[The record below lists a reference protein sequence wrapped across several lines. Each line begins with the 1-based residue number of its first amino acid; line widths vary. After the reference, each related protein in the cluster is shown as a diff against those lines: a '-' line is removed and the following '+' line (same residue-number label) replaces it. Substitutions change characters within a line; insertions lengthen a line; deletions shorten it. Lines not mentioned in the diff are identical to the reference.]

1 MKLVLKIALGV
12 VIFISLLFVTGVVLL
27 NSYEKEIKKSIS
39 DHANQNYG
47 LEIKINDIR
56 FSIFSTWPHIS
67 IQLKDVELNSTL
79 TKGPREPFLKAGS
92 IYLSF
97 NLRKLLNKQLSVKQV
112 SIQNATVFLR
122 KRKDG
127 SKNFEFKEQPKD
139 SLKTEGKFKMDVQK
153 ISIKN
158 TSFTFINEEKTQR
171 LNFKFVN
178 NTIRLNDFQ
187 EGVKAQISGKME
199 IGGLIFKSR
208 KGAFFKNCKAELE
221 LHAVYLKGN
230 KTLCVTPPSKVRL
243 NNDYYNAG
251 LLLDI
256 QTKSLYILVNST
268 SAELAKVARVLN
280 PIIQQVMSNFHME
293 KPVKASALIGI
304 KLNQKQDPILIINA
318 ETTGNTVFIGQS
330 KIPYNNVSFKARIAS
345 ITRSMNAGDED
356 NALIIFPEI
365 KGNLYDFP
373 FRAKV
378 LVRGLR
384 DSKISINA
392 NMMIEGEK
400 IKQDISK
407 KYKIKGSC
415 YAQLDYSGTASKLN
429 KKHFLDNDML
439 LKATLLFKNLSIQPK
454 SSKYFFAVN
463 GTAQL
468 DQQVLTFKKLSLI
481 TDGGVAMLAGRTEN
495 FTNYILGNSNHIK
508 GNLSAHVGNFNL
520 NPYLVKKEDHL
531 GVAVKA
537 KPKKTPASRKHR
549 IVDDNIDLHIALK
562 AKSLQVKNLKA
573 RNAEILLDYRF
584 GSLFLNSINMDLCE
598 GKLKAKATIYD
609 LSVLHSQIEIEN
621 VNANQLFEQMDNFGQ
636 ESLKSE
642 NLSGTINLKAK
653 FDSELDEAHN
663 FISPTMKGEVNLR
676 ITNCHLINFEP
687 MQNLSNYIFKNRDFK
702 DISFSEI
709 KETLFLKGSSLKL
722 EEMEVASNVFN
733 MFVNGVYRF
742 NGSSCINILIP
753 WNNLKRRDKDHV
765 PKVSG
770 ETAEDTKGLKLNFSG
785 EAKKMKL
792 NVGNKHVDF

>member
-1 MKLVLKIALGV
+1 MMKFALKIALGV
-12 VIFISLLFVTGVVLL
+12 LIIATLLVVTGVVLL
-27 NSYEKEIKKSIS
+27 NSYENEIKKSIGQ
-39 DHANQNYG
+39 HAKQNFG
-47 LEIKINDIR
+47 LEIKIEDIR

-67 IQLKDVELNSTL
+67 IQLKGVELNSSL
-79 TKGPREPFLKAGS
+79 TKGPREPFLKARS
-92 IYLSF
+92 IYLAF

-112 SIQNATVFLR
+112 SIQNASIFMR

-139 SLKTEGKFKMDVQK
+139 SSVSDGKFKLDVRK

-178 NTIRLNDFQ
+178 NTIRMSDFQ
-187 EGVKAQISGKME
+187 EGIKAKISGKME

-208 KGAFFKNCKAELE
+208 KGAFFKNSKAELE
-221 LHAVYLKGN
+221 LHAVYLKAN
-230 KTLCVTPPSKVRL
+230 KTLCVLPPSKVRL

-256 QTKSLYILVNST
+256 ETKSLYIMVNSS

-280 PIIQQVMSNFHME
+280 PTIQQVMSNFHMQ
-293 KPVKASALIGI
+293 KPVVANALIGI
-304 KLNQKQDPILIINA
+304 KLNKKQDPILIINA
-318 ETTGNTVFIGQS
+318 ETKDNTVYIGQS
-330 KIPYNNVSFKARIAS
+330 KIPYNKVSFKARIES
-345 ITRSMNAGDED
+345 IAKTMSEGDED
-356 NALIIFPEI
+356 NALIIFPDI
-365 KGNLYDFP
+365 TGNLYDFP
-373 FRAKV
+373 FKAKV
-378 LVRGLR
+378 AVRGLR
-384 DSKISINA
+384 NSKINITAS
-392 NMMIEGEK
+392 MMIEGEK

-407 KYKIKGSC
+407 KYVIKGGC
-415 YAQLDYSGTASKLN
+415 YAQLDYSGLASKLN
-429 KKHFLDNDML
+429 KEHFLDDDMA
-439 LKATLLFKNLSIQPK
+439 LKATLLFKNLSVRPK
-454 SSKYFFAVN
+454 ASKYVFAVN

-468 DQQVLTFKKLSLI
+468 NQQVLSFNKLSFI
-481 TDGGVAMLAGRTEN
+481 TDGGVAILTGRTEN
-495 FTNYILGNSNHIK
+495 FTNYILGHNNHLK

-520 NPYLVKKEDHL
+520 NPYLVKKDNQRT
-531 GVAVKA
+531 VAVKS
-537 KPKKTPASRKHR
+537 KRVTTTRKHR
-549 IVDDNIDLHIALK
+549 ITDDNIDFHIALK
-562 AKSLQVKNLKA
+562 AKSLLVKNLKA
-573 RNAEILLDYRF
+573 KNAEILLDYRF
-584 GSLFLNSINMDLCE
+584 GSLFLNSVRMDLCE

-609 LSVLHSQIEIEN
+609 LTVLHSQIEIEH
-621 VNANQLFEQMDNFGQ
+621 VNARQLFEQMDNFGQ

-642 NLSGTINLKAK
+642 NLSGTINLNAK
-653 FDSELDEAHN
+653 FDSELDEAYN
-663 FISPTMKGEVNLR
+663 FISPTLKGEVNLR
-676 ITNCHLINFEP
+676 MTDCHLLNFEP

-792 NVGNKHVDF
+792 NVGNRHVDF

>member
-1 MKLVLKIALGV
+1 MKLILKIALGV
-12 VIFISLLFVTGVVLL
+12 LIFLTLLFVVGVILL

-39 DHANQNYG
+39 DHAKQNFG

-79 TKGPREPFLKAGS
+79 TKGPREPFLRAGA

-97 NLRKLLNKQLSVKQV
+97 NLRKLLNKELSVKQV
-112 SIQNATVFLR
+112 SIQNASVFLR

-280 PIIQQVMSNFHME
+280 PTIQQVMSNFHMQ
-293 KPVKASALIGI
+293 KSVVANALIGI
-304 KLNQKQDPILIINA
+304 KLNRKQDPILIINA
-318 ETTGNTVFIGQS
+318 ETKDNTVYIGQS
-330 KIPYNNVSFKARIAS
+330 KIPYNNVSFKARIES
-345 ITRSMNAGDED
+345 ITKTMSEGDED
-356 NALIIFPEI
+356 NALIIFPDI
-365 KGNLYDFP
+365 RGNLYDFP
-373 FRAKV
+373 FKANV
-378 LVRGLR
+378 VVRGLR
-384 DSKISINA
+384 ASKISINA
-392 NMMIEGEK
+392 SMMIEGEK

-407 KYKIKGSC
+407 KYAIKGGC
-415 YAQLDYSGTASKLN
+415 YAQLEYSGLASKLN
-429 KKHFLDNDML
+429 KKHFLDDDMA
-439 LKATLLFKNLSIQPK
+439 LKATLLFKNLSVRPK
-454 SSKYFFAVN
+454 TSKYVFAVN

-468 DQQVLTFKKLSLI
+468 NQQELSFKKLSFI
-481 TDGGVAMLAGRTEN
+481 TDGGVAILTGRTEN
-495 FTNYILGNSNHIK
+495 FTNYILGHSNHIK
-508 GNLSAHVGNFNL
+508 GSLSAHVGNFNL
-520 NPYLVKKEDHL
+520 NPYLVKNEKHNT
-531 GVAVKA
+531 VVVKV
-537 KPKKTPASRKHR
+537 KPKKATTRKHR
-549 IVDDNIDLHIALK
+549 VTDDNIDFHIALS
-562 AKSLQVKNLKA
+562 ARSLQVKNLKA
-573 RNAEILLDYRF
+573 KHAEILLDYRF

-609 LSVLHSQIEIEN
+609 LSVLHSQIEIEH
-621 VNANQLFEQMDNFGQ
+621 VNAKQLFEQMDNFGQ

-663 FISPTMKGEVNLR
+663 FISPTMKGEVNLKM
-676 ITNCHLINFEP
+676 TNCHLLNFEP

-709 KETLFLKGSSLKL
+709 KETLLLKGSSLKL

-792 NVGNKHVDF
+792 NVGNRHVDF